1 MQDWAGAVALL
12 LDACNQITGQ
22 EYSGVSHSMLQ
33 RPALCLDPISQN
45 QVHCLCHSSSQK
57 PHTSFG
63 MEIIFLTYN
72 HLLDLLMQ
80 IGALEGIKS
89 ELRLRRNMLLKALTA
104 ELERLMYDDLEAHA
118 DLGTLGTLDSNFC
131 RALNRLVVLLSCFH
145 ASHLHSLP

>member
-1 MQDWAGAVALL
+1 
-12 LDACNQITGQ
+12 
-22 EYSGVSHSMLQ
+22 
-33 RPALCLDPISQN
+33 
-45 QVHCLCHSSSQK
+45 
-57 PHTSFG
+57 

-72 HLLDLLMQ
+72 HLLNVLMQ

-131 RALNRLVVLLSCFH
+131 RILHRLFMLFSCFH
-145 ASHLHSLP
+145 ASHLHLLS